1 MGARR
6 GWGAAAAAAAVL
18 ALAVAAQA
26 RSLAEGLP
34 AKPAKG
40 KQWALLIAGSN
51 GYGNYRH
58 QVPSPPHPPPTG
70 SPLHGQS
77 P

>member
-6 GWGAAAAAAAVL
+6 GWGTAAAAAAVL

-58 QVPSPPHPPPTG
+58 QVPSPPNPPPTG
-70 SPLHGQS
+70 STLHGQS